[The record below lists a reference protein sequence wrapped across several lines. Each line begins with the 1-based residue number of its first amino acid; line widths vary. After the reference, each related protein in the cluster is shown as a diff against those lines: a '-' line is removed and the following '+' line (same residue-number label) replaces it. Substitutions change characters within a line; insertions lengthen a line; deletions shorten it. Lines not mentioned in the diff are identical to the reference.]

1 MKIKGSISNLV
12 FFSFIIPICYL
23 FGLVAFPS
31 EPGPTLSAII
41 MSIAS
46 SLLAAGTFAVLVD
59 NRLKELIGLDEEI
72 TVILVSESG
81 REVKCPLI
89 SRKDFNRSEVLGY
102 IGMLGGP
109 ERFEIKYIK
118 TPEFGNQIRK
128 VQKSKGNQELR
139 VKCTDKELDQFVP
152 Q

>member
-1 MKIKGSISNLV
+1 MKIKSSVLDLV
-12 FFSFIIPICYL
+12 VFSFVIPIFL
-23 FGLVAFPS
+23 LVGLGFFPGK
-31 EPGPTLSAII
+31 PGPILSAII

-81 REVKCPLI
+81 REIKCPLI

-139 VKCTDKELDQFVP
+139 VKCTDKELDQFVI

>member
-1 MKIKGSISNLV
+1 MKIKSSVLDLV
-12 FFSFIIPICYL
+12 VFSFVIPIFIL
-23 FGLVAFPS
+23 VGLGFFPG
-31 EPGPTLSAII
+31 EPGPILSTII

-81 REVKCPLI
+81 REIKCPLI